1 MLKVYKELFNDLN
14 NNNIKYIIYKG
25 LSHLKE
31 DLDGERGDID
41 ILINS
46 LEKFEEILFENK
58 WIKVLKNNYPRYYFK
73 LFDNKNLMLDI
84 ENKIRLGEKPFR
96 PYYIDVD
103 INKLKTTTFEN
114 IKILANEDYIPL
126 MFIMRVTAKSNKKEN
141 LKELQDLLKETKVEG
156 YVKELVESISKYKW
170 QEIEKDILN
179 AKSWNEL
186 KNKYKRIIL
195 KNSKVDKKAL
205 LAQKFKWIIDKYK
218 AVNRKIFKNPPYR
231 VRKKGYLVAFMGNDG
246 AGKSSTIEALL
257 NIDYFK
263 YTGIKM
269 IYFGNNQYMIPF
281 LNYFMRKTYDNK
293 FVRLLIGML
302 GHIDKQYVRVLI
314 AKYYINK
321 GYIVLADRYVYDE
334 LMSLEY
340 NYKPTQNILK
350 KFYRFI
356 FKPRMFI
363 KPTITF
369 FLNVDPE
376 VAYKRKQDYDFKLV
390 KQNIKRYREFLSKF
404 DEVVRIDA
412 NQSQEKV
419 IKDIVKR
426 LYDKDVEVNH
436 KLF

>member
-1 MLKVYKELFNDLN
+1 MLKIYENLFNDLN
-14 NNNIKYIIYKG
+14 KNNINYTVYKG
-25 LSHLKE
+25 LNHLKE
-31 DLDGERGDID
+31 DLNGKRGDID
-41 ILINS
+41 ILINDINS
-46 LEKFEEILFENK
+46 FEKNLK
-58 WIKVLKNNYPRYYFK
+58 DSHWIKILKNDYTRYYFK
-73 LFDNKNLMLDI
+73 LFNKLNLMLDV
-84 ENKIRLGEKPFR
+84 ENKIRLGGKPFR
-96 PYYIDVD
+96 SYYFEIDLK
-103 INKLKTTTFEN
+103 KLKTTKYQN
-114 IKILANEDYIPL
+114 ITILANEDYIPL
-126 MFIMRVTAKSNKKEN
+126 MFMMRVTAKSDKKEN

-156 YVKELVESISKYKW
+156 YIKELIESISKYEW

-186 KNKYKRIIL
+186 KNKYKRTIL

-205 LAQKFKWIIDKYK
+205 LAQNFKWIIDKYK

-231 VRKKGYLVAFMGNDG
+231 VRRKGYLVAFIGNDG

-302 GHIDKQYVRVLI
+302 GHIDKQYIRTWI

-321 GYIVLADRYVYDE
+321 GYIILADRYVYDE
-334 LMSLEY
+334 LMGMKY
-340 NYKPTQNILK
+340 NCKSTQNILK

-363 KPTITF
+363 KPEITF
-369 FLNVDPE
+369 FLDVDSE
-376 VAYKRKQDYDFKLV
+376 VAYSRKQDYDFEIV
-390 KQNIKRYREFLSKF
+390 QENIKKYREFLSKF

-412 NQSQEKV
+412 NQSQDKV
-419 IKDIVKR
+419 INEVIKR
-426 LYDKDVEVNH
+426 LYEKDIKINQQY
-436 KLF
+436 